1 MKIVSGGQ
9 TGADRAA
16 LDAAINS
23 NIPHGGWCPAGRLA
37 EDGVIDKKYQ
47 LQETES
53 SNYAVR
59 TKANVIDSDLSIIF
73 SHGELM
79 GGSLLTKELAEKFS
93 KPCLHIDLNNDKNP
107 IKTIKDFLPNDR
119 ENLVVNIAGPRSS
132 NDPMIYDAVY
142 KIIKGLRGLAMT
154 STD

>member
-16 LDAAINS
+16 LDAAIDC
-23 NIPHGGWCPAGRLA
+23 NIAHGGWCPAKRLA

-59 TKANVIDSDLSIIF
+59 TKANVLDSDVTIIF

-79 GGSLLTKELAEKFS
+79 GGSLLTKELAKKLS

-107 IKTIKDFLPNDR
+107 IKTI
-119 ENLVVNIAGPRSS
+119 
-132 NDPMIYDAVY
+132 
-142 KIIKGLRGLAMT
+142 
-154 STD
+154 